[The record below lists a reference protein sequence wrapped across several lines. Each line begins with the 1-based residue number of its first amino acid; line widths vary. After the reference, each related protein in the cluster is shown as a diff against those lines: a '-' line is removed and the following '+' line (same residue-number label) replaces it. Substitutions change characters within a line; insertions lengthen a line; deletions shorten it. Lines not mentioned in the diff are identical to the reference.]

1 MRDLEARLDILP
13 VSTGIGEARRFTK
26 NQLQVWGQVD
36 LVDTAILLISELV
49 TNAILHGGEGA
60 ILTLLLNDRT
70 LRVEVQ
76 DASPALPVVRS
87 YSETATT
94 GRGMVIV
101 DSLSAAWGSFPVAGG
116 KVVWFELATVEVE
129 PEGSSQG
136 QKPARAPETPRM
148 VSEFKGLSVSHGA
161 PGSRFP
167 SGRVPMPVGLAG
179 RAR

>member
-1 MRDLEARLDILP
+1 M
-13 VSTGIGEARRFTK
+13 
-26 NQLQVWGQVD
+26 D

-49 TNAILHGGEGA
+49 TNAMLHGGEGA
-60 ILTLLLNDRT
+60 VLTLLLNDRI

-101 DSLSAAWGSFPVAGG
+101 DSLAAAWGSFPVAGG
-116 KVVWFELATVEVE
+116 KVVWFELIAVEE
-129 PEGSSQG
+129 QPEASSRD
-136 QKPARAPETPRM
+136 QKPVRAPERPRM
-148 VSEFKGLSVSHGA
+148 VSEFKGLFVPHGA
-161 PGSRFP
+161 PGSTFP
-167 SGRVPMPVGLAG
+167 SGRSAMPVGLAG

>member
-1 MRDLEARLDILP
+1 VRDLEARLEVPP

-26 NQLQVWGQVD
+26 RQLQVWGQVD

-60 ILTLLLNDRT
+60 VLTLLLTDRT

-101 DSLSAAWGSFPVAGG
+101 DSLAAAWGSFPVAGG
-116 KVVWFELATVEVE
+116 KVVWFELTTVEEE
-129 PEGSSQG
+129 PEARSRD
-136 QKPARAPETPRM
+136 QKPARAPETPRL

-161 PGSRFP
+161 RGSRFP
-167 SGRVPMPVGLAG
+167 SGRAAMLAGLLG